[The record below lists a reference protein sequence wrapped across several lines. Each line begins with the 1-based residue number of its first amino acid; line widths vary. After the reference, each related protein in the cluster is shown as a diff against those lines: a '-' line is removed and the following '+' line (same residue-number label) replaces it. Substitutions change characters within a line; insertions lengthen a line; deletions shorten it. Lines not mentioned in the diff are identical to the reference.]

1 MADEL
6 KSKVAELTKKLQSVE
21 EVANRDEAR
30 LKRYSVYLLYW
41 YKSSNTDATR
51 APQLAGNGG
60 RGGQELVHSC

>member
-41 YKSSNTDATR
+41 YKSSKY
-51 APQLAGNGG
+51 
-60 RGGQELVHSC
+60 